1 MVRIAIVE
9 DEKEYQNILLS
20 YIERYQTE
28 HFADLTTTVYAD
40 GMDLVDEYHGGYD
53 ILLMDIKMKHLDGM
67 KAARKIRSIDQ
78 AVVIIFITTMA
89 QYAVAGYEVDA
100 LDFVLKPVDYA
111 RFEPK
116 LTKAIGL
123 VEKQRK
129 KKYLMLSK
137 ENRKEKVCSDDILYV
152 EIRNHNVYY
161 VTKQE
166 TYVMRSSMA
175 EVEKEL
181 TAYHFSRCNQGYLVN
196 LKNVVSVNKD
206 DVQVGS
212 YHLPFS
218 RSRKKAF
225 LQELSQYLE
234 AGYES

>member
-9 DEKEYQNILLS
+9 DEKEYQDILLS

-28 HFADLTTTVYAD
+28 YFADLTTTVYAD

-129 KKYLMLSK
+129 S
-137 ENRKEKVCSDDILYV
+137 
-152 EIRNHNVYY
+152 
-161 VTKQE
+161 
-166 TYVMRSSMA
+166 
-175 EVEKEL
+175 
-181 TAYHFSRCNQGYLVN
+181 
-196 LKNVVSVNKD
+196 
-206 DVQVGS
+206 
-212 YHLPFS
+212 
-218 RSRKKAF
+218 
-225 LQELSQYLE
+225 
-234 AGYES
+234 